1 MPIAAV
7 EIQCA
12 EIEIVKY
19 VQRQCFAGEVSSSK
33 SSKLHKL
40 NAFRVNGLLRVGGR
54 LRNAPIGEEAKYPI
68 LLPKSHHLT
77 NLIVRHYHETLGHAG
92 VEHVLSITRER
103 FWPINGRATV
113 KKVVNSCFSCR
124 KQYAS
129 PGIQKM
135 SDLPADR
142 VQPDKPPF
150 SHVGVD
156 CFGPFIVKRG
166 RADVKRY
173 GIVYTCLT
181 VRAIHIEVL
190 HSMDTH
196 SFINSFRRFAAR
208 RGLPELVRSD
218 NGTNFA
224 AGNRELRE
232 AIEEWNGQQIN
243 EFMIQRNIKWVFN
256 PPSASHQG
264 GVWERCVRS
273 IRRILSSLTQEQKL
287 DDEALA
293 TLMCEIEA
301 IVNSRPITKVSDDP
315 RDLQPLTPNH
325 LLLLRNGPQLPPGA
339 FTGDEIY
346 ARRRWRQV
354 QHLADTFWRRWTRE
368 YLPQLQQRQKW
379 FHEKR
384 NLAVGDIVLIVD
396 DRCPRSSWPLG
407 RIVETHTNL
416 QDGCVRSAKVK
427 TTSTTLSRPITK
439 LVLLETVEST
449 NS

>member
-1 MPIAAV
+1 
-7 EIQCA
+7 
-12 EIEIVKY
+12 
-19 VQRQCFAGEVSSSK
+19 
-33 SSKLHKL
+33 
-40 NAFRVNGLLRVGGR
+40 
-54 LRNAPIGEEAKYPI
+54 
-68 LLPKSHHLT
+68 
-77 NLIVRHYHETLGHAG
+77 
-92 VEHVLSITRER
+92 
-103 FWPINGRATV
+103 
-113 KKVVNSCFSCR
+113 
-124 KQYAS
+124 
-129 PGIQKM
+129 M

-142 VQPDKPPF
+142 VQPDRPPF
-150 SHVGVD
+150 SHDGVD
-156 CFGPFIVKRG
+156 CFGPFVVKRG
-166 RADVKRY
+166 RADVERY

-243 EFMIQRNIKWVFN
+243 KFMIQRNIKWVFN

-287 DDEALA
+287 
-293 TLMCEIEA
+293 
-301 IVNSRPITKVSDDP
+301 
-315 RDLQPLTPNH
+315 
-325 LLLLRNGPQLPPGA
+325 GA

-379 FHEKR
+379 FHKKR

>member
-1 MPIAAV
+1 M
-7 EIQCA
+7 
-12 EIEIVKY
+12 
-19 VQRQCFAGEVSSSK
+19 
-33 SSKLHKL
+33 
-40 NAFRVNGLLRVGGR
+40 
-54 LRNAPIGEEAKYPI
+54 
-68 LLPKSHHLT
+68 
-77 NLIVRHYHETLGHAG
+77 
-92 VEHVLSITRER
+92 
-103 FWPINGRATV
+103 
-113 KKVVNSCFSCR
+113 
-124 KQYAS
+124 
-129 PGIQKM
+129 
-135 SDLPADR
+135 
-142 VQPDKPPF
+142 
-150 SHVGVD
+150 
-156 CFGPFIVKRG
+156 
-166 RADVKRY
+166 
-173 GIVYTCLT
+173 
-181 VRAIHIEVL
+181 
-190 HSMDTH
+190 
-196 SFINSFRRFAAR
+196 
-208 RGLPELVRSD
+208 VRSD

-293 TLMCEIEA
+293 TLTCEIEA

-439 LVLLETVEST
+439 LVLLEAVEST